1 MIAAATEGRGCPPAA
16 TEGQACPPA
25 ATEGR
30 GSLTK
35 GGFTTFD
42 PAQGGRNSFGHLTD
56 RGFTTVDPA
65 QGCRILF
72 SHSATRPRTGQSHLF
87 SKFIPELK
95 PARAVAHRSYPEE
108 LGSKDTH
115 HQM

>member
-1 MIAAATEGRGCPPAA
+1 MIA
-16 TEGQACPPA
+16 A

-72 SHSATRPRTGQSHLF
+72 SHSATRPRTGQSNLF

-108 LGSKDTH
+108 SGSKDTH